1 MLWFQLLNGKNTFY
15 DMKDLLIHPNI
26 PFFVLRALRR
36 RWKRWRWWWL
46 ILDESDQNVTLAST
60 PKLST
65 QQAPINAPINFCWSK
80 QTFKSQV
87 WTVEWTVIIFFLI
100 WFNFESFYR
109 KSHFIL
115 RFLAAG
121 YGGTSVF
128 QVNHFAFTREQQLT
142 AWDEKTRSACGICV
156 STSASPFS
164 THFFFLRFA
173 LWDF

>member
-1 MLWFQLLNGKNTFY
+1 MCHPEQIFFKNE
-15 DMKDLLIHPNI
+15 DLSSRLKEQQ
-26 PFFVLRALRR
+26 RAP
-36 RWKRWRWWWL
+36 WM
-46 ILDESDQNVTLAST
+46 ILT
-60 PKLST
+60 PGMDS
-65 QQAPINAPINFCWSK
+65 NH
-80 QTFKSQV
+80 
-87 WTVEWTVIIFFLI
+87 FFLI

-142 AWDEKTRSACGICV
+142 AWDEKKRSACGICV

>member
-1 MLWFQLLNGKNTFY
+1 MLQSISVEANKPLHHRWMMLRLLHKLIRVLRSQYLAHVSPWTNLFFFF
-15 DMKDLLIHPNI
+15 KDLISRLKEQQ
-26 PFFVLRALRR
+26 RAS
-36 RWKRWRWWWL
+36 WM
-46 ILDESDQNVTLAST
+46 ILT
-60 PKLST
+60 PGMNS
-65 QQAPINAPINFCWSK
+65 NN
-80 QTFKSQV
+80 
-87 WTVEWTVIIFFLI
+87 FFLI

>member
-1 MLWFQLLNGKNTFY
+1 MLQSISVEANKPLHHRWMMLRLLHK
-15 DMKDLLIHPNI
+15 LIR
-26 PFFVLRALRR
+26 VLRSQEQQRAS
-36 RWKRWRWWWL
+36 WM
-46 ILDESDQNVTLAST
+46 ILT
-60 PKLST
+60 PGMNS
-65 QQAPINAPINFCWSK
+65 NN
-80 QTFKSQV
+80 
-87 WTVEWTVIIFFLI
+87 FFLI